1 MKAGTRPDPKM
12 VSILEQEVDNLAGER
27 RELEAHIERTDVWT
41 QHLGRW
47 TADVHSAEVGRANV
61 VDLVC
66 ISTVSAQSRYSA
78 LPQLRHYPTFP
89 TRMRKRRFILWILIW
104 SLRNAGT

>member
-41 QHLGRW
+41 QHLGHW
-47 TADVHSAEVGRANV
+47 TADVHSAEVR
-61 VDLVC
+61 D
-66 ISTVSAQSRYSA
+66 R
-78 LPQLRHYPTFP
+78 
-89 TRMRKRRFILWILIW
+89 
-104 SLRNAGT
+104 